1 VERLLRPVEQAGLQE
16 VLAELVQRVV
26 ALVHRQVRAAQQVL
40 VDADRAVRL
49 AAAAKQVA
57 EREVQLDRL
66 GVELGDLDERIDRLV
81 GCSFNRKFR
90 PRKYERGR
98 LALSDRRF
106 FRS

>member
-1 VERLLRPVEQAGLQE
+1 
-16 VLAELVQRVV
+16 VV

-66 GVELGDLDERIDRLV
+66 GVELGDLDERVDRLV
-81 GCSFNRKFR
+81 RLFVQRKFR